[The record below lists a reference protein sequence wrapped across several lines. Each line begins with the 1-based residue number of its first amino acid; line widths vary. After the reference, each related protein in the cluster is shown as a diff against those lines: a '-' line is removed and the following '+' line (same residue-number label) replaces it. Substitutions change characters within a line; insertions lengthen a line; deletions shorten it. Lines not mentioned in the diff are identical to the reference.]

1 MVFSITHTIGKQSKT
16 RMPRGLKVSCLLI
29 VNMMEFINIIL
40 WRVTQT
46 TSIPSVVVSI
56 VFTTKPLCRWFC
68 ILTRPWA
75 WWCAQTFGTIVE
87 MLKHAQDDSFSMMV
101 LAKKY
106 GTTTTHYTSIWI
118 YTTLCCKAW
127 MWSGVGWVLHRRWY
141 LASCTLLANSLK
153 IDA

>member
-56 VFTTKPLCRWFC
+56 VFTTEPLCRWFC

-87 MLKHAQDDSFSMMV
+87 MLKHAQDDSFSMME

-106 GTTTTHYTSIWI
+106 GTTTTHYTRCGIQCRS
-118 YTTLCCKAW
+118 LV
-127 MWSGVGWVLHRRWY
+127 SGFTQRYVVKHECDLVWVGYSTVDG
-141 LASCTLLANSLK
+141 
-153 IDA
+153 I